1 MSARQLFLAAFI
13 EDSYPIVFAGQSAW
27 ILFYLKKYTM
37 NKVLTTIAFLL
48 SLSTLHAQTSLLGRV
63 TDVQGQPLPGASVL
77 VLETQQGAVSGPDGR
92 YLIEN
97 LLPGI
102 YQVQF
107 SFVGFQS
114 VTNRVEVLQNQR
126 SVSLEVTLSP
136 SAILLDA
143 LTVRATRAGEQ
154 SPFTYS
160 VVSKDALSARNLGQ
174 DVPFLLDATPSAV
187 VTSDAGAGIG
197 YTGIRIRGTDPTR
210 INVTINGVPLND
222 AESHNVFWVD
232 LPDFA
237 ASTQDIQIQ
246 RGAGASTNGSGAFGA
261 TINLRTD
268 ELQLEPNGE
277 VNIGAGSFG
286 TRRAMAKFGTGLL
299 GKKAPSGSPPTG
311 FVFDGRLSRVASEGY
326 IERASADLKSFHF
339 SGAWLGERQSLRAHV
354 FSGHEVTYQ
363 AWNGVPAQWVDDEKR
378 RRFNVSGTEKP
389 GEPHA
394 DEVDNYLQ
402 THAQLIYNHSL
413 NQRWH
418 LNFTG
423 HYTRGYGFFEQY
435 KADEAPSRYL
445 LPEQP
450 CSDSLRPCEYDYI
463 RRRWLDNHFLGGI
476 GALHYGSDNPRW
488 QATFSAGWNR
498 YLGDHYGE
506 IIWGESLEGAQ
517 PGHRYYFGIG
527 DKSDYHVFAKG
538 QYELRKG
545 FFWHVDLQYRL
556 VAYEVTGTDNDLRQ
570 TNADLNYGFFNP
582 KLGWFWN
589 INAGWSASA
598 SFAVAHREPNRSDFT
613 DAPAGER
620 PRAERLY
627 NSEAGLQYRQG
638 RRSFGLN
645 LYHMHYRDQLVL
657 TGNIND
663 VGAAIRTNVPDSYR
677 LGLELTASAPLA
689 SRLSLEGNATLSRN
703 KILNFKEYRDNW
715 DTWEQE
721 VIEHGT
727 TDIAFSPELIAFGRL
742 SWEAMRRQRQQLTLS
757 LGCKHVGQQFID
769 NTSNDFAVLDAYT
782 VGEFQLRWALRPA
795 VVEELSINL
804 LINNLFDARYS
815 ANAWTYRYTSASYDA
830 RPDDPYARLEEG
842 NRYNLTGYF
851 PQAGRN
857 VLLGVTARF

>member
-1 MSARQLFLAAFI
+1 
-13 EDSYPIVFAGQSAW
+13 
-27 ILFYLKKYTM
+27 M
-37 NKVLTTIAFLL
+37 NKVLTIIAFLL
-48 SLSTLHAQTSLLGRV
+48 SLSTLYAQTSLSGLV
-63 TDVQGQPLPGASVL
+63 TDEQGQPLPGASVL
-77 VLETQQGAVSGPDGR
+77 VTETKQGTVTGSDGR
-92 YLIEN
+92 YLIGN
-97 LLPGI
+97 LQPGI
-102 YQVQF
+102 YQLRF
-107 SFVGFQS
+107 SFVGFQPAMKGL
-114 VTNRVEVLQNQR
+114 EVPQNQ
-126 SVSLEVTLSP
+126 LSISQDVALTP
-136 SAILLDA
+136 TAILLDA
-143 LTVRATRAGEQ
+143 LTVRATRAGEK

-160 VVSKDALSARNLGQ
+160 IVSREALNARNLGQ

-246 RGAGASTNGSGAFGA
+246 RGAGASTNGAGAFGA

-268 ELQLEPNGE
+268 ELQLEPE
-277 VNIGAGSFG
+277 SEISLGAGSFG

-299 GKKAPSGSPPTG
+299 GKKAAAGSQPTG
-311 FVFDGRLSRVASEGY
+311 YVFDGRLSRILSDGY

-339 SGAWLGERQSLRAHV
+339 SGAWLGEHQSLRAHV
-354 FSGHEVTYQ
+354 FSGHEITYQ
-363 AWNGVPAQWVDDEKR
+363 AWNGVPAQWVDDEKL

-389 GEPHA
+389 GKPYA
-394 DEVDNYLQ
+394 DEVDNYQQ
-402 THAQLIYNHSL
+402 THAQLVYNHSL
-413 NQRWH
+413 DRRWH
-418 LNFTG
+418 LNLTG

-435 KADEAPSRYL
+435 KADESPSRYL

-450 CSDSLRPCEYDYI
+450 CPDSLAPCEYDYI

-476 GALHYGSDNPRW
+476 GALHFNSDAQRW
-488 QATFSAGWNR
+488 QATFSTGWNR

-506 IIWGESLEGAQ
+506 IIWGEGLEGAQ
-517 PGHRYYFGIG
+517 PGHRYYFGTG

-538 QYELRKG
+538 QYEQRKG
-545 FFWHVDLQYRL
+545 FSWHADLQYRL
-556 VAYEVTGTDNDLRQ
+556 VTYEITGTDNDLRE

-582 KLGWFWN
+582 KLGWFWD
-589 INAGWSASA
+589 INAGWSASS
-598 SFAVAHREPNRSDFT
+598 SFAVAHREPNRNDFT
-613 DAPAGER
+613 DAPAGQR
-620 PRAERLY
+620 PRPERLY
-627 NSEAGLQYRQG
+627 NTEASLQYRQG
-638 RRSFGLN
+638 GKSFGLN

-663 VGAAIRTNVPDSYR
+663 VGAPIRTNVPESYR
-677 LGLELTASAPLA
+677 LGLELTARVPLV
-689 SRLSLEGNATLSRN
+689 SRFSLDWNATLSRN
-703 KILNFKEYRDNW
+703 KILDFTEYRDNW

-721 VIEHGT
+721 VIGHGT

-742 SWEAMRRQRQQLTLS
+742 SWEAIQQQRQQLTLS

-769 NTSNDFAVLDAYT
+769 NTSNAFAVLDAYT
-782 VGEFQLRWALRPA
+782 VGELQLRWVLRPA
-795 VVEELSINL
+795 GMEELSFNL
-804 LINNLFDARYS
+804 LINNLFGARYS
-815 ANAWTYRYTSASYDA
+815 ANAWTYRYISASYDA

-842 NRYNLTGYF
+842 DRYNLTGYF